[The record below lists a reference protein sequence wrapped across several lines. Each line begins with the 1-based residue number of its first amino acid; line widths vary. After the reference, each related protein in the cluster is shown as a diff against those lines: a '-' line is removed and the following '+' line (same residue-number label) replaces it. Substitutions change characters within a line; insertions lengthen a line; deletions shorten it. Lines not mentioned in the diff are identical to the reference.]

1 MDSNSTIKKINQSR
15 YNLNK
20 YLSDEWNTEGI
31 KEFSDKEMEIIYKS
45 SQHIK
50 GGIHFG
56 AASACNITLYH
67 KLIPSHR
74 LHIIYYNFPDI
85 GRPSVKINKQC
96 ADKISKLYEEEIISS
111 EDSLIIILLN
121 PVPENLEISIERLY
135 NEGQEKLIKDN
146 HLSEEIHSVN
156 EKLNED
162 KYTNFHFRNIHIYH
176 LDTLSIDILQHS
188 RVPKHEIIRKQGDI
202 QKICEKCN
210 CRPDQLP
217 VISRTDAIAKRLR
230 IAPGDICKITRV
242 TNTAGETDYYRICK

>member
-15 YNLNK
+15 YNLK
-20 YLSDEWNTEGI
+20 AYLSDEWNTGII
-31 KEFSDKEMEIIYKS
+31 KEFSDKEIEMIYKS
-45 SQHIK
+45 SQHVK
-50 GGIHFG
+50 EGIHFG
-56 AASACNITLYH
+56 AASACNMTLYH
-67 KLIPSHR
+67 KFVPSHR
-74 LHIIYYNFPDI
+74 LHVVYYNFPEM

-96 ADKISKLYEEEIISS
+96 ADKISKLYEDEIISV

-135 NEGQEKLIKDN
+135 NEGQENLIKN
-146 HLSEEIHSVN
+146 NLSEKIHSEN

-162 KYTNFHFRNIHIYH
+162 KYTNYHFRNINIYH
-176 LDTLSIDILQHS
+176 LDTLSIDILKHS
-188 RVPKHEIIRKQGDI
+188 KVPKHEIIRKQSEI
-202 QKICEKCN
+202 QKICLKCN

-217 VISRTDAIAKRLR
+217 VITRTDAIAKRLR